1 MLTITEKASIQLQEF
16 LTSEKAKGAK
26 LVIYFQGVG

>member
-1 MLTITEKASIQLQEF
+1 MLTVTDNATKELQSF
-16 LTSEKAKGAK
+16 LAGDKAKGAK